1 MKSQFSEKNM
11 ALPIGTS
18 HWHFPFIVP
27 RNAIV
32 LQHLIIQFTLHF
44 LSSGHLWKVKNKE
57 NFKLLALLM
66 KSGCSCLQK
75 VVLYISSGKYWLG
88 NFWVFGKHG
97 HSEMVAYEMWWQ
109 PEVWLVFDQT
119 NCLQIIK
126 SKCVLIETLLLEF
139 NYTG

>member
-11 ALPIGTS
+11 ALPIEK
-18 HWHFPFIVP
+18 FPSFIVP

-32 LQHLIIQFTLHF
+32 LQHLIQFMLHF

-97 HSEMVAYEMWWQ
+97 HSEMVAYEMWSQ